1 MQSRRILLR
10 SCLAG
15 ACAIAL
21 RAFAQAKLPRIGY
34 LQLLSP
40 QNGTSA
46 FLEAFRRGMRES
58 GYEEGRNYRL
68 EVRWGEGQ
76 LETLPVAAADLVRQ
90 NVDVIVAISSPAVIA
105 AKGAT
110 KAIPIVMALSS
121 DPVGDG
127 LVASL
132 ARPGGNITGL
142 SQMSPELGTRRLQIL
157 REIVQKPARPLA
169 VLWNPDYAGMHAR
182 YRDAAASAPNVGSVL
197 RSVEI
202 RDARDLER
210 ALATLDHERPDALL
224 LLADPLTLSQRARIV
239 AFAAEQRL
247 PAMYEAPQF
256 VDAGGLASY
265 GTNPE
270 HLVQRS
276 AIYVD
281 KILKGAKPGDL
292 PIEQPSKF
300 ELVINL
306 KAARAIGLTVP
317 QSVLLQADRVID

>member
-1 MQSRRILLR
+1 MQSRRLLLR
-10 SCLAG
+10 SCLA
-15 ACAIAL
+15 AASAIAL

-34 LQLLSP
+34 LQPVSP
-40 QNGTSA
+40 QNGTSSL
-46 FLEAFRRGMRES
+46 LEAFRRGMREL

-68 EVRWGEGQ
+68 EIRWGEGT
-76 LETLPVAAADLVRQ
+76 LERLPALAEDLARQ
-90 NVDVIVAISSPAVIA
+90 NVDVIVAVSSPSIIA

-110 KAIPIVMALSS
+110 KTIPIVMALELRSCRRRPRCKPRATRGQHHRS
-121 DPVGDG
+121 FAD
-127 LVASL
+127 VA
-132 ARPGGNITGL
+132 
-142 SQMSPELGTRRLQIL
+142 QLGARRLQIL
-157 REIVQKPARPLA
+157 QEIVQKPARPLA

-202 RDARDLER
+202 RDARELER

-224 LLADPLTLSQRARIV
+224 LLVDPLTLSQRARIV